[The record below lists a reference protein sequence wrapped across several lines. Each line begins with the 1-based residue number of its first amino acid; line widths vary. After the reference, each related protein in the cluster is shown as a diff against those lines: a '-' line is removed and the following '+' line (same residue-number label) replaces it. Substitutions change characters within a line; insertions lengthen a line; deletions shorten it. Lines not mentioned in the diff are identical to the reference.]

1 MKTALLYLND
11 KNKQFIYNITMK
23 QSSAK
28 ILLATVFMARGTSF
42 LFSKN
47 LMTSMPPMSI
57 LAIRFILAFI
67 ILCLVF
73 FKKIRECTKQTFVSG
88 VLLGLLYTICM
99 TFEMYGLRLIDSGV
113 SSLIENMAILLV
125 PLYVSILTKTLPKI
139 KTIICALLALA
150 GVAFL
155 SLTQIQSNKGGLGI
169 ILMICAALTYAAC
182 ILFTEK
188 AAQKGAPLTIGIF
201 QLGTM
206 GFLSLLISL
215 ATKNFAMPAGQNQWI
230 LILVLAVFCSCF
242 GFTFQPLGQKFVPAE
257 SAAVLT
263 VINPLTASIMGIL
276 IANENLTPLKLAGY
290 IIILAT
296 LLFYNSRLLEQK
308 K

>member
-1 MKTALLYLND
+1 
-11 KNKQFIYNITMK
+11 MK

-28 ILLATVFMARGTSF
+28 ILLAAVFMARGTSF

-47 LMTSMPPMSI
+47 LMAGMPPMSI

-73 FKKIRECTKQTFVSG
+73 FKKIRECTRQSFVSG

-99 TFEMYGLRLIDSGV
+99 TFEMYGLRLIDSGI

-125 PLYVSILTKTLPKI
+125 PLYVSIFTKALPKI

-150 GVAFL
+150 GVVFL
-155 SLTQIQSNKGGLGI
+155 SLTQIQSNNGGLGL
-169 ILMICAALTYAAC
+169 ILMICAALTYATC

-188 AAQKGAPLTIGIF
+188 AAQKGDPVTIGIF

-215 ATKNFAMPAGQNQWI
+215 ATKSFAMPAGQNQWI

-242 GFTFQPLGQKFVPAE
+242 GFTFQPLGQKYVPAE

-276 IANENLTPLKLAGY
+276 IAHEKLTPLKLAGY
-290 IIILAT
+290 IIILAA
-296 LLFYNSRLLEQK
+296 LFFYNSRFLEK
-308 K
+308 KYENESYKNA

>member
-28 ILLATVFMARGTSF
+28 ILLASVFMARGTSF

-47 LMTSMPPMSI
+47 LLTSMSPMSI
-57 LAIRFILAFI
+57 LATRFLLAFI

-73 FKKIRECTKQTFVSG
+73 FKKIRECTKQSFVSG
-88 VLLGLLYTICM
+88 VMLGLLYTICM

-169 ILMICAALTYAAC
+169 ILMICAALTYAVC

-188 AAQKGAPLTIGIF
+188 ATQKCAPVTIGIF

-215 ATKNFAMPAGQNQWI
+215 ATKSFAMPSGQNQWI